1 MKTKL
6 KKYMVT
12 QITYTTMII
21 KAEDERA
28 AELEMKDQMS
38 QGTDQYHNA
47 LSAAVDEYNSEE
59 IK

>member
-1 MKTKL
+1 
-6 KKYMVT
+6 MVT

-38 QGTDQYHNA
+38 QGTEEYNNA
-47 LSAAVDEYNSEE
+47 LSQAIDEYNSEE